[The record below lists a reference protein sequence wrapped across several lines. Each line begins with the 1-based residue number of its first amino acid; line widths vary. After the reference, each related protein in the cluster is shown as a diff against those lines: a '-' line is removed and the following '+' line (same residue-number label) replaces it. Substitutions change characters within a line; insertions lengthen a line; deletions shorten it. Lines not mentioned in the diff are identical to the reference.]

1 MRPIFPA
8 LFALLAGCATVLTTL
23 QLDDRFG
30 PADPGRFDRPPAVGT
45 GAPDYWKE
53 VRPVLDQRCVSCHA
67 CYDAPCQLN
76 LTSYA
81 GLIRGANP
89 KQVYANRLTAEAPT
103 RLGFDALSAR
113 EWRARNFFPVL
124 NERAQTPEANRT
136 GVMFQMLAL
145 KRSQPGPDS
154 GPLLDKDLDFSL
166 DREQTCPQAESMAHY
181 ARQHPGR
188 GMPFGLPALSAAE
201 HQTLA
206 DWLGAGAPYTS
217 PPPPSPAVA
226 AQVDAWEAFLNAPDK
241 RSQLVARYIYEHWFV
256 GQFHFPEQPALNFDL
271 VRSRTPPGRPIEV
284 IATRHPYDDPGPG
297 PVHYRLRPLEATPVA
312 KTFMPIELDPAR
324 LKRLRGWFSRDYPVT
339 ELPGYDPATTAN
351 PFVTFQALPVDAR
364 YRFMLDEA
372 QFTMAGFMKGPVCR
386 GQVALNVI
394 NDHFWIVFQ
403 APGERASQLTGLLIA
418 AGAPNL
424 ALPNEHENGGGILAW
439 RSYAEKEKAYLA
451 AKHETFRRLGETGYR
466 PSVAGLWD
474 GDGHNPNA
482 ALTIFRHFD
491 SASIMRGLVGERPQ
505 TALLLSYPLLERMH
519 YLLVAGFD
527 VHGNVGHQ
535 LATRLYMDFLRME
548 GELNFLALLP
558 AGHRQKALDHWYR
571 GRSEAQNEY
580 LARVSAY
587 FPIASGEKYRTND
600 PLGELY
606 AKAAARVAKVREKSL
621 DWRNSG
627 LSPAE
632 QRQMQRL
639 SSLRGTA
646 VSQMPEMS
654 LLVLQAPGAAPRLA
668 TLIANSAHSNVA
680 QLFQEEKRRLPEEDT
695 LLAVNG
701 VAGAYPNAI
710 YAVTAETLPAF
721 VMAVSR
727 LAGPD
732 DLIAL
737 NDRFAVRRTD
747 PRFWAISD
755 AIHTA
760 WRGMAPR
767 EAAVLDYS
775 RLDHR

>member
-1 MRPIFPA
+1 MRLLPPI
-8 LFALLAGCATVLTTL
+8 LLALLAGCATVLTTL
-23 QLDDRFG
+23 QLDERFG
-30 PADPGRFDRPPAVGT
+30 PADPGRFDRPPAASAA
-45 GAPDYWKE
+45 APDYWKE

-89 KQVYANRLTAEAPT
+89 KQVYATRLTADTPT
-103 RLGFDALSAR
+103 RLGFDALSAH
-113 EWRARNFFPVL
+113 EWRARDFFPVL

-145 KRSQPGPDS
+145 KRGQPGPSS

-188 GMPFGLPALSAAE
+188 GMPFGLPALSASE
-201 HQTLA
+201 HETLA
-206 DWLGAGAPYTS
+206 NWLTAGAPYT
-217 PPPPSPAVA
+217 PPPPPASAVTTQIA
-226 AQVDAWEAFLNAPDK
+226 DWEAFLNAPDR

-271 VRSRTPPGRPIEV
+271 VRSRTPPGQPIEV
-284 IATRHPYDDPGPG
+284 TATRHPYDDPGPG
-297 PVHYRLRPLEATPVA
+297 PIHYRLRRLEATPVA
-312 KTFMPIELDPAR
+312 KTFMPIELNPRR
-324 LKRLRGWFSRDYPVT
+324 LARLRGWFAGDPVA

-351 PFVTFQALPVDAR
+351 PFVTFKALPVDAR

-403 APGERASQLTGLLIA
+403 APGERASQQTARLIE

-424 ALPNEHENGGGILAW
+424 ALPNEHESAGGMLAW

-451 AKHETFRRLGETGYR
+451 TKHETFKRLGEAGYR
-466 PSVAGLWD
+466 PTVAGLWD

-527 VHGNVGHQ
+527 VYGNVGHQ

-558 AGHRQKALDHWYR
+558 VGHRQKALDHWYR
-571 GRSEAQNEY
+571 GRSAEQDEH
-580 LARVSAY
+580 LAKVSAY
-587 FPIASGEKYRTND
+587 FPVASGEKYRTND
-600 PLGELY
+600 PLDELY
-606 AKAAARVAKVREKSL
+606 KKVATRVAKVREQSL
-621 DWRNSG
+621 DWRGSG
-627 LSPAE
+627 LSAGE
-632 QRQMQRL
+632 QEQMRRL
-639 SSLRGTA
+639 SQIRGTA
-646 VSQMPEMS
+646 ISHLPEMS
-654 LLVLQAPGAAPRLA
+654 LLVLQAPGALPHLV

-680 QLFQEEKRRLPEEDT
+680 QLFQEEKRRLPDEDT

-701 VAGAYPNAI
+701 VAGANPNAI
-710 YAVTAETLPAF
+710 YAVTTETLPAF
-721 VMAVSR
+721 VTAVSR

-737 NDRFAVRRTD
+737 NERFAVRRTD
-747 PRFWAISD
+747 PRFWPTSD
-755 AIHTA
+755 AIHAA
-760 WRGMAPR
+760 WRAMDPSQ
-767 EAAVLDYS
+767 AAVLDYS